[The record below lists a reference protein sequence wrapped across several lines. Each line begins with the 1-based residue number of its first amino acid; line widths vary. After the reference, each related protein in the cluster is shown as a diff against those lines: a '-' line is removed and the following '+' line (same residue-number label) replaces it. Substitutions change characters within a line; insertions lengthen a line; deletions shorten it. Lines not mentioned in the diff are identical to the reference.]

1 MQIVERRKFVS
12 SIKDNFVTKEEE
24 TVSYNQNYSSFSNM
38 DIDNDEDF
46 DRTNNPWSYSDNYA
60 QTTEADVLD
69 YGEETID
76 GIEVEQSVAETLGL
90 LREADLEPSQPQDM
104 PPVIFEESEYYT
116 MNDEILEVSAEE
128 GMQGSNEQQEVPP
141 EEGIMDSAPL
151 AGPNVMNV
159 IVVAAECAPWSKTG
173 TYFPL

>member
-12 SIKDNFVTKEEE
+12 SIKDNVVTKDEE

-46 DRTNNPWSYSDNYA
+46 DRTNNPWSYFDNYA

-69 YGEETID
+69 YEEETID

-128 GMQGSNEQQEVPP
+128 GMQGSSEQQEVPP
-141 EEGIMDSAPL
+141 EEGILDSAPL